1 MLRREAEEQMPNHDT
16 FFRARGRTL
25 APGDSLRRRDEARSS
40 IHAPSSTGTG
50 DWDGAFEMAHKAE
63 RVARASGA
71 DLQIAIAVSWMAQLR
86 LMRGELAEAAVL
98 ERERAANAIGEAS
111 RSLAAPGIGAKPLM
125 KQTFL
130 ALFARRC

>member
-1 MLRREAEEQMPNHDT
+1 
-16 FFRARGRTL
+16 
-25 APGDSLRRRDEARSS
+25 
-40 IHAPSSTGTG
+40 
-50 DWDGAFEMAHKAE
+50 MAHKAE

-111 RSLAAPGIGAKPLM
+111 RSLAAPGIDAKPLM